1 MLSRF
6 GALFE
11 GINNYAYEPVTAA
24 DDDECMICKEPYL
37 KDDSSG
43 ADGCHAIRIT
53 ECGHI
58 IGLECFS
65 VWIQRQ
71 PETCTYWNHHL
82 KDLSM
87 KLSSP
92 EYVCGRIC
100 NSRWFMYIETSIHF
114 FEYRNR
120 DRWPYK
126 HQRLLNALEALHA
139 NCLTY
144 THAYH
149 IMISYVFNPLVSRP
163 NWSLLYPIFIF
174 GALINILLISYVGH
188 INEGSP
194 FYVFN
199 IVSYKIWEL
208 LTETPADPENMILF
222 VSCVL
227 SVAMV
232 VVVCTVNHI
241 LFFASVAQVLVMSLR
256 KSKRNEQVPR
266 RNNHVLCHEF
276 IFASVGGSI
285 LAIRCASLAR
295 DGTQPMTPSTLRCS
309 CICLLGSN

>member
-1 MLSRF
+1 
-6 GALFE
+6 
-11 GINNYAYEPVTAA
+11 
-24 DDDECMICKEPYL
+24 MICKEPYL

-87 KLSSP
+87 KLSSQ
-92 EYVCGRIC
+92 EYVCGRFC

-144 THAYH
+144 TQAYH
-149 IMISYVFNPLVSRP
+149 MMTLYFFNALVSRP
-163 NWSLLYPIFIF
+163 SWLILYPIFIF
-174 GALINILLISYVGH
+174 GALINTLLVFYVRH

-194 FYVFN
+194 FYVFD
-199 IVSYKIWEL
+199 IVPYKI
-208 LTETPADPENMILF
+208 
-222 VSCVL
+222 
-227 SVAMV
+227 
-232 VVVCTVNHI
+232 
-241 LFFASVAQVLVMSLR
+241 
-256 KSKRNEQVPR
+256 
-266 RNNHVLCHEF
+266 
-276 IFASVGGSI
+276 
-285 LAIRCASLAR
+285 
-295 DGTQPMTPSTLRCS
+295 
-309 CICLLGSN
+309 